1 MARESLSSE
10 ARLCCNLS
18 EQKEE
23 FNCRSSISGY
33 EKFRNR
39 VNQRLSTAKSKESV
53 AIAYYQFARSG
64 AKNCGINSGPW
75 KLSKLDQ
82 NYERGKGYLNV

>member
-23 FNCRSSISGY
+23 FNWNRCSISGY

-75 KLSKLDQ
+75 KLSKLSKLDQ
-82 NYERGKGYLNV
+82 KTTLKCS

>member
-39 VNQRLSTAKSKESV
+39 VHQRLDTTSLQGQEQKTV
-53 AIAYYQFARSG
+53 A
-64 AKNCGINSGPW
+64 
-75 KLSKLDQ
+75 
-82 NYERGKGYLNV
+82 